1 MNPEGLERLLQQV
14 RQGQVTVE
22 QALQRLRS
30 LPFEDLGFA
39 SLDHH
44 RSLRQGF
51 PEVVLCEGKTT
62 AQIIA
67 IARALIKKQGPFL
80 ATRADPSVAR
90 AIRRLDRRAQYYPDA
105 RIVAIRASRQKQHGH
120 ILVVTAGTADVP
132 VAEEARVT
140 AEVMGSH
147 VERLYDVGVAGIHRL
162 LGKKD
167 RLFDAQV
174 VIVAA
179 GMDGVLP
186 SVVGG
191 LVHCPVI
198 AVPTSRGYGASFG
211 GVAALLTM
219 LNSCAA
225 GVGVMNID
233 NGFGA
238 ACLAHRINML
248 GAARRAGIA
257 RQARKVRYRTSGHS
271 SRAIRACVARPA
283 EPYFTSSMPRFGQAT
298 ITVRNPFSPFA
309 NSFVRTSYE

>member
-1 MNPEGLERLLQQV
+1 MNPEGLEQLLQQIH
-14 RQGQVTVE
+14 RGQLTVE
-22 QALQRLRS
+22 QGLERLRS
-30 LPFEDLGFA
+30 LPYEDLGFA

-62 AQIIA
+62 EQVVA
-67 IARALIKKQGPFL
+67 IARALIKKGGPFL
-80 ATRADPSVAR
+80 ATRAEPTVAR
-90 AIRRLDRRAQYYPDA
+90 AIRRLDRRAKYYPDA
-105 RIVAIRASRQKQHGH
+105 RLVAIHPTRQNARGH

-132 VAEEARVT
+132 VAEEARIT
-140 AEVMGSH
+140 ADVMGSR

-162 LGKKD
+162 LGRKD

-174 VIVAA
+174 IIVVA

-248 GAARRAGIA
+248 GVKSER
-257 RQARKVRYRTSGHS
+257 
-271 SRAIRACVARPA
+271 
-283 EPYFTSSMPRFGQAT
+283 
-298 ITVRNPFSPFA
+298 
-309 NSFVRTSYE
+309 

>member
-1 MNPEGLERLLQQV
+1 MNPEAIEQLLQEV
-14 RQGQVTVE
+14 RAGQMTVA
-22 QALQRLRS
+22 QAVKQLRA

-51 PEVVLCEGKTT
+51 PEVLLCEGKTPK
-62 AQIIA
+62 QVVA
-67 IARALIKKQGPFL
+67 IAKALIKKGGPFL
-80 ATRADPSVAR
+80 ATRAEPAVAK
-90 AIRRLDRRAQYYPDA
+90 AIMKLDRRARYHADA
-105 RIVAIRASRQKQHGH
+105 RIVAIDRAAARRVGH
-120 ILVVTAGTADVP
+120 VLVLTAGTADVP

-147 VERLYDVGVAGIHRL
+147 VETLYDVGVAGLHRL
-162 LGKKD
+162 LGRKE
-167 RLFDAQV
+167 RLFEARV
-174 VIVAA
+174 VIVVA

-191 LVHCPVI
+191 LVDCPVV

-211 GVAALLTM
+211 GLAALLTM

-238 ACLAHRINML
+238 GCLAHRINSMASAVRDP
-248 GAARRAGIA
+248 AA
-257 RQARKVRYRTSGHS
+257 T
-271 SRAIRACVARPA
+271 
-283 EPYFTSSMPRFGQAT
+283 
-298 ITVRNPFSPFA
+298 
-309 NSFVRTSYE
+309 